1 MLGHTPD
8 ETAED
13 VWSATG
19 PNNADGSYAGTI
31 SLRDAVK
38 YSKNTVAWNIYQEI
52 TPRVGISYLTKMGF
66 KKVWYDKDYN
76 AGALGGFTY
85 GVTTEE
91 MAGAYATLANDGVY
105 RQPTCVTA
113 IYGAKNE
120 LVRDESERG
129 TRVYDISSSRTMTDV
144 LMSVMEYGGTGYS
157 AAVDGWQIAGKS
169 GSTNSDKDL
178 WFCGYS
184 PYYTT
189 AIWMGYDYPE
199 QINGVNATQPI
210 FKQFMTEIHQNL
222 EVRTFAEARTVK
234 NSLSEITTEGVTQQE
249 TTAASEENTTLYNNE
264 ETGADT
270 NGNTGANGEN
280 TNTNAGGNAGGNTN
294 ATAAT
299 TNGIGNN
306 RATAG
311 TTQPA
316 TKATQSPTQATTR
329 ATQSATAATA
339 PTMAHPGADTDA
351 NISGSGDRDV
361 NVSGDADANAW

>member
-1 MLGHTPD
+1 
-8 ETAED
+8 
-13 VWSATG
+13 
-19 PNNADGSYAGTI
+19 
-31 SLRDAVK
+31 
-38 YSKNTVAWNIYQEI
+38 
-52 TPRVGISYLTKMGF
+52 MGF

-113 IYGAKNE
+113 IYGAKNQ
-120 LVRDESERG
+120 LVRDESQRG
-129 TRVYDISSSRTMTDV
+129 TRVYDISSSRTMTNV
-144 LMSVMEYGGTGYS
+144 LMSVMEQGGTGYS

-210 FKQFMTEIHQNL
+210 FKQFMTEIHANL
-222 EVRTFAEARTVK
+222 VVKTFAEARTVK
-234 NSLSEITTEGVTQQE
+234 NSLEEITTEGVTQQE
-249 TTAASEENTTLYNNE
+249 TTAASAE
-264 ETGADT
+264 
-270 NGNTGANGEN
+270 
-280 TNTNAGGNAGGNTN
+280 
-294 ATAAT
+294 
-299 TNGIGNN
+299 
-306 RATAG
+306 G

-316 TKATQSPTQATTR
+316 TKATQSATQATTR

-351 NISGSGDRDV
+351 NISGSGDRNV
-361 NVSGDADANAW
+361 NVNGDADANAW